1 MCNIFYVTFAAN
13 SNYELGR
20 GDKIGGWKPQP
31 VPSLKD
37 VRIVQIAGGGYHSLA
52 LTGMYN
58 RVSYNYNNILLIS
71 CNANVYAMP

>member
-1 MCNIFYVTFAAN
+1 MLNHLLSNPNIISDRILLVFYAAN

-37 VRIVQIAGGGYHSLA
+37 VCIIQIACGGYHSLA
-52 LTGMYN
+52 LTGK
-58 RVSYNYNNILLIS
+58 
-71 CNANVYAMP
+71 